1 MPFYCGN
8 NGNSP
13 LLVANGGNRTLGTRH
28 DCLRQGIGVGLNMP
42 LDPSYLNPYN
52 PINNTRY
59 YCGNAAALPAGYD
72 ANGTLN
78 MCHGIGIGVGRRKR
92 ALAAPLAGGAV
103 PLAGGAVPLAGGAA
117 PLAGGAVPLA
127 GGAAPL
133 AGGAVPLAGGAV
145 PLAGGAAP
153 LAGGAAPLALY
164 LICFVLMISIFV
176 ITMLYKKP
184 SFIKKKDTEEI
195 DWYVFSPYI
204 ALFSIVVGIILYMI
218 YKSVS

>member
-92 ALAAPLAGGAV
+92 ALAAPLAGGV
-103 PLAGGAVPLAGGAA
+103 VPLAGGAA
-117 PLAGGAVPLA
+117 PLAGGV
-127 GGAAPL
+127 
-133 AGGAVPLAGGAV
+133 V
-145 PLAGGAAP
+145 
-153 LAGGAAPLALY
+153 Y

-218 YKSVS
+218 YKRVS

>member
-13 LLVANGGNRTLGTRH
+13 LLVANGGNRTLGSRH

-92 ALAAPLAGGAV
+92 ALAAPLAGGA
-103 PLAGGAVPLAGGAA
+103 A

-127 GGAAPL
+127 GE
-133 AGGAVPLAGGAV
+133 AV

-184 SFIKKKDTEEI
+184 TFIKKKDTEEI

-204 ALFSIVVGIILYMI
+204 ALFSIVVGIMLYVI
-218 YKSVS
+218 YKRIG

>member
-13 LLVANGGNRTLGTRH
+13 LLVANGGNRTLGSRH

-42 LDPSYLNPYN
+42 LDPSYLTPYN

-92 ALAAPLAGGAV
+92 ALA
-103 PLAGGAVPLAGGAA
+103 GGAA
-117 PLAGGAVPLA
+117 
-127 GGAAPL
+127 
-133 AGGAVPLAGGAV
+133 

-204 ALFSIVVGIILYMI
+204 ALFSIVVGIILFI
-218 YKSVS
+218 VAQT

>member
-13 LLVANGGNRTLGTRH
+13 LLVANGGNRVLGSRH
-28 DCLRQGIGVGLNMP
+28 DCLRQGIGVGLHMP

-59 YCGNAAALPAGYD
+59 YCGNAAVLPAGYD

-92 ALAAPLAGGAV
+92 AAAAPLAALPPLAGGAPLAVAPPLVVPPAPLAGGSVAI
-103 PLAGGAVPLAGGAA
+103 
-117 PLAGGAVPLA
+117 
-127 GGAAPL
+127 
-133 AGGAVPLAGGAV
+133 
-145 PLAGGAAP
+145 
-153 LAGGAAPLALY
+153 Y

-184 SFIKKKDTEEI
+184 TFIKKKDTEEI

-204 ALFSIVVGIILYMI
+204 ALFSIVVGITLYII
-218 YKSVS
+218 YKRIAYF

>member
-92 ALAAPLAGGAV
+92 ALAAPLAGGA
-103 PLAGGAVPLAGGAA
+103 A
-117 PLAGGAVPLA
+117 PLV
-127 GGAAPL
+127 
-133 AGGAVPLAGGAV
+133 
-145 PLAGGAAP
+145 GGAAP
-153 LAGGAAPLALY
+153 LAGGAAPLADGMAY

-218 YKSVS
+218 YKRVS

>member
-13 LLVANGGNRTLGTRH
+13 LLVANGGNRTLGSRH

-92 ALAAPLAGGAV
+92 ALAGGA
-103 PLAGGAVPLAGGAA
+103 APLAGGAA
-117 PLAGGAVPLA
+117 PLAGGAAPLA
-127 GGAAPL
+127 GGAA
-133 AGGAVPLAGGAV
+133 

-204 ALFSIVVGIILYMI
+204 ALFSIVVGIILFI
-218 YKSVS
+218 VAQT

>member
-13 LLVANGGNRTLGTRH
+13 LLVANGGNRTLGSRH

-92 ALAAPLAGGAV
+92 ALAAPLAGGA
-103 PLAGGAVPLAGGAA
+103 
-117 PLAGGAVPLA
+117 
-127 GGAAPL
+127 APL

-184 SFIKKKDTEEI
+184 TFIKKKDTEEI

-204 ALFSIVVGIILYMI
+204 ALFSIVVGIMLYVI
-218 YKSVS
+218 YKRIG

>member
-13 LLVANGGNRTLGTRH
+13 LLVANGGNRTLGSRH

-92 ALAAPLAGGAV
+92 ALAAPLAGGA
-103 PLAGGAVPLAGGAA
+103 
-117 PLAGGAVPLA
+117 
-127 GGAAPL
+127 
-133 AGGAVPLAGGAV
+133 
-145 PLAGGAAP
+145 
-153 LAGGAAPLALY
+153 APLALY

-184 SFIKKKDTEEI
+184 TFIKKKDTEEQQYQEQEQEQEEEQEEEQEQEQQNLNTSSLLGKCNFYN
-195 DWYVFSPYI
+195 DSCPANFSD
-204 ALFSIVVGIILYMI
+204 LGNFSINGFTKFIIFIILL
-218 YKSVS
+218 

>member
-1 MPFYCGN
+1 
-8 NGNSP
+8 
-13 LLVANGGNRTLGTRH
+13 
-28 DCLRQGIGVGLNMP
+28 MP

-103 PLAGGAVPLAGGAA
+103 PLAGGAVPLAGGAVPLAGGAVPLAGGAA

-127 GGAAPL
+127 GGAAPLAGGAVPL

>member
-13 LLVANGGNRTLGTRH
+13 LLVANGGNRVLGSRH
-28 DCLRQGIGVGLNMP
+28 DCLRQGIGVGLHMP

-59 YCGNAAALPAGYD
+59 YCGNAAVLPAGYD

-92 ALAAPLAGGAV
+92 AAAAPGAV
-103 PLAGGAVPLAGGAA
+103 
-117 PLAGGAVPLA
+117 
-127 GGAAPL
+127 
-133 AGGAVPLAGGAV
+133 
-145 PLAGGAAP
+145 AAP
-153 LAGGAAPLALY
+153 LAGGAAAAPLAGGRVAIY

-184 SFIKKKDTEEI
+184 TFIKKKDTEEI

-204 ALFSIVVGIILYMI
+204 ALFSIVVGITLYII
-218 YKSVS
+218 YKRIAYF

>member
-103 PLAGGAVPLAGGAA
+103 PLAGGAVPLAGGAV
-117 PLAGGAVPLA
+117 PLAGGAV
-127 GGAAPL
+127 PL